1 MPTSGR
7 LDIKRLRVFSQAA
20 RASSF
25 ARAAE
30 VLGYSP
36 SAISQQI
43 STLERDLGVVL
54 FERGARGVRLTDA
67 GSALLGHA
75 EVVLEKI
82 DEAESQIESIAG
94 LTGGELRF
102 GWFGSFTS
110 ATAVFAAAAVE
121 EFRASYP
128 AVEVRFVDGEPFE
141 SISRLV
147 AGELDLALVFDF
159 DRWRAGRSYE
169 GVLLP
174 AENGLRLLPL
184 FDDPFLLLVP
194 RAHRLAASESVTM
207 HDLAGETILGA
218 PPWVDDVEHLCRAA
232 GVDVEID
239 RSRRATGFEAFQ
251 AFVALGRGSRSCRDS
266 PWAGAGRRSYRF
278 RSRAI
283 RSGTSR
289 PRSWHAP
296 TTRQPSR
303 PCPRSCGER
312 SPRASGTSA
321 LTTPPRSGAR
331 MGTLSPTCRRAV
343 ACGRC
348 ACWSCA
354 VSRATW
360 RASIRKPRSR
370 RPG

>member
-102 GWFGSFTS
+102 GSFTS

-147 AGELDLALVFDF
+147 AAELDLALVFDF
-159 DRWRAGRSYE
+159 DRWRADRSYE

-194 RAHRLAASESVTM
+194 RAHCLAASESVTM

-239 RSRRATGFEAFQ
+239 RSHRATGFEAFQ
-251 AFVALGRGSRSCRDS
+251 AFVALGRGVTLMPRLALGWRREALVPIPIEGGPVRHVKTALLARTYHSPAVQAMSEIVRRAITEGVRDFG
-266 PWAGAGRRSYRF
+266 PHDPAAIW
-278 RSRAI
+278 RSR
-283 RSGTSR
+283 G
-289 PRSWHAP
+289 H
-296 TTRQPSR
+296 
-303 PCPRSCGER
+303 
-312 SPRASGTSA
+312 
-321 LTTPPRSGAR
+321 
-331 MGTLSPTCRRAV
+331 LSPTCRRAV